1 MGPQMPAVTWLER
14 LMITVADRGREL
26 LGLRE
31 DEAGQGLP
39 DLCRRLVAGRG
50 EATNIALAREVLQRF
65 DGLDAEHKTAF
76 FLTLADQFGPDAER
90 IQAAVAAFDN
100 SRPETLEHLIQAVEP
115 PRQEL
120 FRRLNMAPSGTASL
134 VAMRADLLERLRA
147 HPRLSSVDADFRHLL
162 ASWFN
167 RGFLRLQRI
176 DWHSPADLLE
186 KIMRYESVHPTSG
199 WSDLR
204 RRLADDR
211 RCFGFFH
218 PALPEEPL
226 IFVEVALTR
235 EIATEVEPLL
245 DPEAAVIEADSAD
258 TAMFY
263 SINNAL
269 YGLRGVSFG
278 NFLLKQ
284 VLSELAAELPQLK
297 NFATLSPLPRFVERL
312 DLLLAGDIE
321 DWPLHRIDQ
330 VLAEFEPALR
340 EQTGEAAPTA
350 ALRQLLQAG
359 DSRHE
364 PLLGGPLRRLALL
377 YISALERSPGVCC
390 DPVAGF
396 HLANG
401 AILERINVYADR
413 SAKGMAQSYG
423 VMVNYR
429 YDPDQVVANHEA
441 FVQEGR
447 IVMSR
452 SLQREYE
459 KHVAGRR

>member
-1 MGPQMPAVTWLER
+1 MA
-14 LMITVADRGREL
+14 
-26 LGLRE
+26 
-31 DEAGQGLP
+31 
-39 DLCRRLVAGRG
+39 
-50 EATNIALAREVLQRF
+50 AL
-65 DGLDAEHKTAF
+65 
-76 FLTLADQFGPDAER
+76 
-90 IQAAVAAFDN
+90 DN
-100 SRPETLEHLIQAVEP
+100 ERPETLEQLIQAVEP

-120 FRRLNMAPSGTASL
+120 FRRLNMAPSGTAKL
-134 VAMRADLLERLRA
+134 VAMRAELLTRLRE
-147 HPRLSSVDADFRHLL
+147 HPKLRSVDADFRHLL

-176 DWHSPADLLE
+176 DWHSPAELLE

-218 PALPEEPL
+218 PALPDEPL
-226 IFVEVALTR
+226 IFVEVALTQ

-245 DPEAAVIEADSAD
+245 DPEAAMIEAEGAD

-269 YGLRGVSFG
+269 HGLRGVSFG

-297 NFATLSPLPRFVERL
+297 NFVTLSPLPRFAQRL

-321 DWPLHRIDQ
+321 EWPLERVDR
-330 VLAEFEPALR
+330 VLGEFESALC
-340 EQTGEAAPTA
+340 EQTGKTSPTA
-350 ALRQLLQAG
+350 ALGELLHAS
-359 DSRHE
+359 DDHHE
-364 PLLGGPLRRLALL
+364 PLLGGPLARLALL
-377 YISALERSPGVCC
+377 YISALKRSPGVCC

-452 SLQREYE
+452 SLQREYD
-459 KHVAGRR
+459 KHVAGKR